1 MDTATVAV
9 GAARSRSP
17 RASCSRCSG
26 PLAGAGWLFGARC
39 DEVRSGRR
47 GRACGC
53 RSTGTAGTPWTILGT
68 GSAPVVPDAAID
80 IEHTQPWRGRIGP
93 ALRARRRARRRGCR
107 SGRACPARAWSGCCT
122 GAGLPLPEPL
132 DDGAVRLGAITT
144 ASGPGAVY
152 SMSAELM
159 AELAVTEINAEGGVH
174 GRPVQP
180 HRRRRRDR
188 RRPGRGRGRPH
199 GAAGLPRGLRQQHLR
214 LLRGRPATA
223 RGPRGPR
230 GAHRDQRGRGRRPH
244 RRPVRGA
251 PVAPSSTPSWAPPW
265 PTGRGAGSS
274 SGRATSGRT
283 GPTGR
288 RGGRSTGPAGR
299 WWARRSHPS
308 GPATSGT

>member
-1 MDTATVAV
+1 MDCTTVAV
-9 GAARSRSP
+9 SRTV
-17 RASCSRCSG
+17 A
-26 PLAGAGWLFGARC
+26 LAPWELFALFGTSQGAGWLFGARC
-39 DEVRSGRR
+39 DEVRSGAAVSMRLPLDEH
-47 GRACGC
+47 GGH
-53 RSTGTAGTPWTILGT
+53 TVEILGRL
-68 GSAPVVPDAAID
+68 GSVVPDAAID
-80 IEHTQPWRGRIGP
+80 IEHTQPWRGRIGLRFAP
-93 ALRARRRARRRGCR
+93 DGAHGTRVQVRARVPRAGVEWLLHRR
-107 SGRACPARAWSGCCT
+107 
-122 GAGLPLPEPL
+122 GLPLPEPL

-159 AELAVTEINAEGGVH
+159 AELAVTEINAEGGVR

-199 GAAGLPRGLRQQHLR
+199 GAAGLPGGLRQQHLR
-214 LLRGRPATA
+214 LLRGGPATA

-230 GAHRDQRGRGRRPH
+230 RAHGDQRGRGRRPH

-283 GPTGR
+283 GPTER

-299 WWARRSHPS
+299 WWARRSHPW